1 MRLAAAYP
9 SLVPR
14 VRTITGTMIAA
25 VVTAMVFIGAAAVC
39 CIGAWVI
46 FSPVN
51 YFGCGTERPDGI
63 TASDLVGTYVTAD
76 GGRLELRADGTF
88 DASGLAD
95 HDVDGKPAPQRLSGA
110 GTWGLRPADSAG
122 QDIYLSFTAPTG
134 HPEGF
139 MTGVDIAGT
148 REEPWLY
155 WHVSD
160 PDLCDLYRFT
170 RV

>member
-1 MRLAAAYP
+1 
-9 SLVPR
+9 
-14 VRTITGTMIAA
+14 MIGA
-25 VVTAMVFIGAAAVC
+25 VVAAMVFISAAVVC

-46 FSPVN
+46 FGPVN
-51 YFGCGTERPDGI
+51 YVGCGTGRPDGI

-95 HDVDGKPAPQRLSGA
+95 HDVDGEPAPRRLSGP
-110 GTWGLRPADSAG
+110 GTWGLRPADSVE
-122 QDIYLSFTAPTG
+122 QDIYLSFTAPAG
-134 HPEGF
+134 HQEGF
-139 MTGVDIAGT
+139 GVSIAGT

-155 WHVSD
+155 WYVGD
-160 PDLCDLYRFT
+160 PDSCDLYGFE